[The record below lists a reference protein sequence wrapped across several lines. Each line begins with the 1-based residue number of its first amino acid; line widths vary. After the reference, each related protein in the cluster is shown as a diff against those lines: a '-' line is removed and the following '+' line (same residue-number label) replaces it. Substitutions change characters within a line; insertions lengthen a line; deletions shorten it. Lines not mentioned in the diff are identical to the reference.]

1 MAQRN
6 RSLNL
11 RPTKSRTALTITHP
25 NTAGI
30 EIGSASYFVAVCQRG
45 DKYRLIFARLFQP
58 PVCWV
63 VVPHLGS
70 EAAIVNQ

>member
-25 NTAGI
+25 NAAGI
-30 EIGSASYFVAVCQRG
+30 EIGSASFFVAVCQRG
-45 DKYRLIFARLFQP
+45 DKSQLIFARSFQP
-58 PVCWV
+58 PICWM

-70 EAAIVNQ
+70 ETTIVSQ